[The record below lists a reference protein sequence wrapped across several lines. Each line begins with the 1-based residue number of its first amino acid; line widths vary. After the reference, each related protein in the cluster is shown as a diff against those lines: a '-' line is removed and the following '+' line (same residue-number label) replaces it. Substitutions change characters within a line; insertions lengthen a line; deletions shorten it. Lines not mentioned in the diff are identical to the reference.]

1 MGSVLKGS
9 GLLDDYLTIEELAEE
24 LCRSVRTIARWDS
37 LRIGP
42 PKTVIGKK
50 SYYRRE
56 GVRQWLLRKEREQV
70 RASSIGVEPAHGRA
84 T

>member
-1 MGSVLKGS
+1 MLVGDAVFNS
-9 GLLDDYLTIEELAEE
+9 
-24 LCRSVRTIARWDS
+24 DS

-56 GVRQWLLRKEREQV
+56 GVRQWLLRKEQEQA
-70 RASSIGVEPAHGRA
+70 RASC
-84 T
+84 